1 MYDVNAERASR
12 LEAVGGEHVPIKLNG
27 VVYNLPREIPWEL
40 ADRVDELRAEPGAE
54 GIRQILTIALGDQ
67 AAEFPFGHL
76 SGQDLAG
83 VLNHYMAELGTSL
96 GELQGSPTSS
106 APTATPSKRTS
117 KPRSKSGSRT
127 STKAR

>member
-1 MYDVNAERASR
+1 MYDIDAERARR
-12 LEAVGGEHVPIKLNG
+12 LESVGGEHVPIKIAG
-27 VVYNLPREIPWEL
+27 TVYNLPREIPWEL
-40 ADRVDELRAEPGAE
+40 AERVEELRAKPGAD
-54 GIRQILTIALGDQ
+54 GIREILVITLGDQ
-67 AAEFPFGHL
+67 APSFPFGRL

-83 VLNHYMAELGTSL
+83 VLNHYLTELGTSL

-117 KPRSKSGSRT
+117 KPRTKSSSRT